1 MSTNNVYFEQKCNG
15 VTMQT
20 GQELNTV
27 HIPKGD
33 FQVTLNNEYGS
44 ELKRPYDMRTNLRER
59 GEAYLEKFLKQ
70 DSASLQ
76 CSQDPDGLVKIS
88 EIKPEN
94 ITRLKKRG
102 TELKAADVFKHDAT
116 K

>member
-1 MSTNNVYFEQKCNG
+1 MSATNNVHFNKKCNS
-15 VTMQT
+15 VTMQS

-27 HIPKGD
+27 YTPKGD

-59 GEAYLEKFLKQ
+59 GEDNLEKFLKQ

-76 CSQDPDGLVKIS
+76 CSEDPDGLVKIS
-88 EIKPEN
+88 ELNPEKLTKLDNIKM
-94 ITRLKKRG
+94 
-102 TELKAADVFKHDAT
+102 KASDIFKHDPT